1 MGLYLRHQQRYG
13 VKTMFHLYIKD
24 QFIKAYT
31 SHKAAQNAVAKMR
44 HKVNIDGWRIVEAS

>member
-1 MGLYLRHQQRYG
+1 
-13 VKTMFHLYIKD
+13 MFHLYIKN

-44 HKVNIDGWRIVEAS
+44 HTKNIDGWRIVEVA

>member
-1 MGLYLRHQQRYG
+1 
-13 VKTMFHLYIKD
+13 MFHLYIKN

-44 HKVNIDGWRIVEAS
+44 HKKNIDGWRIVEVA